1 MTALCLTADEQE
13 MLDGAQGPAVALAMR
28 VVTSFARARGADR
41 LVEIA
46 HAHIDSCLYHGP
58 VGLDFVRRLREL
70 GGRVRVPTT
79 LNVGALDLLHPS
91 LVGEDPDVPELHTAG
106 RELMTAYA
114 DLGARPTYTCA
125 PYQHEARPGL
135 GEHIAW
141 AESNAIAFANSVL
154 GARTDRYGDFLDIC
168 AALTGRAPYA
178 GLHRDEQRAARLVL
192 DCTDVPG
199 IADPGE
205 LTVVG
210 IGALLGRI
218 AGTEVAAVVGLPSDL
233 PEERLKALC
242 AVAASTGSVALVH
255 VVGRTPEA
263 TTLDAALHGRRAERV
278 VTVTGEEVAREL
290 ASLSTVPA
298 GLVDAV
304 CVGTPH
310 ASLAELGEL
319 ARLATEGPVVR
330 AGVRAVVNT
339 SRGTFALAQEAGLVA
354 ALRSAG
360 WTLLTD
366 TCSYIAPVLPRGT
379 RTVATDS
386 GKWAAY
392 APANLGVDVVL
403 TTTAGCVEASR
414 TGFATG
420 VGRHA
425 G

>member
-1 MTALCLTADEQE
+1 LTALRLTEAEQA
-13 MLDGAQGPAVALAMR
+13 MYDGAEGPAVAFAMR
-28 VVTSFARARGADR
+28 VVTALARARGADR
-41 LVEIA
+41 LVEIT
-46 HAHIDSCLYHGP
+46 HAHIDSTLYHGP

-79 LNVGALDLLHPS
+79 LNIGALDLLHPS
-91 LVGEDPDVPELHTAG
+91 LVSEHADA

-125 PYQHEARPGL
+125 PYQREARPGL

-168 AALTGRAPYA
+168 AAITGRAPYA
-178 GLHRDEQRAARLVL
+178 GLHLDEQRAARVVL
-192 DCTDVPG
+192 DCTG
-199 IADPGE
+199 IEDPDE

-210 IGALLGRI
+210 IGALLGRV
-218 AGTEVAAVVGLPSDL
+218 AGTEVAAVVGLPGDL
-233 PEERLKALC
+233 PEDRLKALC

-263 TTLDAALHGRRAERV
+263 ATLDAALRGRRPARV
-278 VTVTGEEVAREL
+278 VTVTGAEVEREL
-290 ASLSTVPA
+290 ARLSTVPA
-298 GLVDAV
+298 GPVDAV

-319 ARLATEGPVVR
+319 ARLAADGPAAR
-330 AGVRAVVNT
+330 VRAVVNT
-339 SRGTFALAQEAGLVA
+339 SRGTLALAREAVA
-354 ALRSAG
+354 TLRSAG
-360 WTLLTD
+360 WTVLTD
-366 TCSYIAPVLPRGT
+366 TCSYIAPVLPPGT
-379 RTVATDS
+379 RTVATNS
-386 GKWAAY
+386 GKWATY
-392 APANLGVDVVL
+392 APVNIGVDVVL

-414 TGFATG
+414 TGT
-420 VGRHA
+420 VRH

>member
-1 MTALCLTADEQE
+1 VTAPHLTRDEQA
-13 MLDGAQGPAVALAMR
+13 MLDGADGPAVALAMR
-28 VVTSFARARGADR
+28 IVTSLARASGAER
-41 LVEIA
+41 LVEVV

-79 LNVGALDLLHPS
+79 LNIGALDLLHPS
-91 LVGEDPDVPELHTAG
+91 MVGQDPEVPELHTDG

-114 DLGARPTYTCA
+114 DLGALPTYTCA

-135 GEHIAW
+135 GEHVAW

-168 AALTGRAPYA
+168 AALTARAPYA

-192 DCTDVPG
+192 DCTGVPG
-199 IADPGE
+199 IDDPGE

-218 AGTEVAAVVGLPSDL
+218 AGTEVAAIVGLPDDL
-233 PEERLKALC
+233 PEDRLKALC

-263 TTLDAALHGRRAERV
+263 ATLDDALHGRRAERV
-278 VTVTGEEVAREL
+278 VTVTGEDIAREI
-290 ASLSTVPA
+290 ARLSTVSA
-298 GLVDAV
+298 GPVDAV

-310 ASLAELGEL
+310 ASLVELGEL
-319 ARLATEGPVVR
+319 ARLATDGPAVR

-339 SRGTFALAQEAGLVA
+339 SRGTLALAREAGIVA

-360 WTLLTD
+360 WMVLTD
-366 TCSYIAPVLPRGT
+366 TCSYIAPVLPPGT
-379 RTVATDS
+379 RTVATNS

-392 APANLGVDVVL
+392 APANIGVDVVL
-403 TTTAGCVEASR
+403 ATTAGCVTASR

-420 VGRHA
+420 VGSHD

>member
-1 MTALCLTADEQE
+1 MC
-13 MLDGAQGPAVALAMR
+13 DGAAGPAVAFAMR
-28 VVTSFARARGADR
+28 VVTSLARARGADR
-41 LVEIA
+41 LVEIT
-46 HAHIDSCLYHGP
+46 HAHVDSCLYHGP
-58 VGLDFVRRLREL
+58 VGLDFVRRLRDL

-79 LNVGALDLLHPS
+79 LNIGALDLLHPS
-91 LVGEDPDVPELHTAG
+91 LVSQDFPELHTDG

-125 PYQHEARPGL
+125 PYQHEARPRL
-135 GEHIAW
+135 GEHVAW

-168 AALTGRAPYA
+168 AAITGRAPYA
-178 GLHRDEQRAARLVL
+178 GLHRDEERAARLVL
-192 DCTDVPG
+192 DCTGLSG
-199 IADPGE
+199 IDE

-210 IGALLGRI
+210 IGALLGRV
-218 AGTEVAAVVGLPSDL
+218 AGTEVAAVAGLPAVL
-233 PEERLKALC
+233 PEDRLKALC

-263 TTLDAALHGRRAERV
+263 PTLDAALRGRRPARV
-278 VTVTGEEVAREL
+278 VTVTGADVAHEL
-290 ASLSTVPA
+290 ARLSTVSA
-298 GLVDAV
+298 GPVDAV

-319 ARLATEGPVVR
+319 ARSAADGPAVHP
-330 AGVRAVVNT
+330 GVRAVVNT
-339 SRGTFALAQEAGLVA
+339 SRGTLALAADAVT
-354 ALRSAG
+354 ALREAG
-360 WTLLTD
+360 WTVLTD

-379 RTVATDS
+379 RTVATNS

-392 APANLGVDVVL
+392 APANLGVDVIL

-420 VGRHA
+420 AGHA

>member
-1 MTALCLTADEQE
+1 MTRLTRDEQA
-13 MLDGAQGPAVALAMR
+13 MCDGAAGPAVAFAMR
-28 VVTSFARARGADR
+28 VVTALARARGADR
-41 LVEIA
+41 LLEIT

-79 LNVGALDLLHPS
+79 LNIGALDLLHPS
-91 LVGEDPDVPELHTAG
+91 LVRPDPELHTDG

-114 DLGARPTYTCA
+114 ALGARPTYTCA
-125 PYQHEARPGL
+125 PYQHEARPRL

-168 AALTGRAPYA
+168 AAVTGRAPYA
-178 GLHRDEQRAARLVL
+178 GLHLDEERAARLVL
-192 DCTDVPG
+192 DCTGVP
-199 IADPGE
+199 DPDE

-210 IGALLGRI
+210 IGALLGRV

-233 PEERLKALC
+233 PEDRLKALC

-263 TTLDAALHGRRAERV
+263 PDLDTALHGRPAARV
-278 VTVTGEEVAREL
+278 VTVTGADVTREL
-290 ASLSTVPA
+290 ARLSTVSA
-298 GLVDAV
+298 GPVDAV

-319 ARLATEGPVVR
+319 ARLAADGPPVR
-330 AGVRAVVNT
+330 PDVRAVVNT
-339 SRGTFALAQEAGLVA
+339 SRGTLALAGEAVS

-360 WTLLTD
+360 WTVLTD
-366 TCSYIAPVLPRGT
+366 TCSYIAPVLPPGT
-379 RTVATDS
+379 RTVATNS

-420 VGRHA
+420 MGSHA

>member
-1 MTALCLTADEQE
+1 MVTPRLTEHERA
-13 MLDGAQGPAVALAMR
+13 MLDGADGPAVRLAMR
-28 VVTSFARARGADR
+28 VVASLARARGADR
-41 LVEIA
+41 LVEIV

-58 VGLDFVRRLREL
+58 VGLDFVHRLREL

-91 LVGEDPDVPELHTAG
+91 AVGEDPEVPELHTDG

-125 PYQHEARPGL
+125 PYQREARPGL
-135 GEHIAW
+135 GEHVAW

-168 AALTGRAPYA
+168 AALTARAPYA
-178 GLHRDEQRAARLVL
+178 GLHRDEERAARLVL
-192 DCTDVPG
+192 DCTGVPG
-199 IADPGE
+199 LDDE
-205 LTVVG
+205 LTAVG
-210 IGALLGRI
+210 IGALLGRV
-218 AGTEVAAVVGLPSDL
+218 AGADVAAVVGLPDSL
-233 PEERLKALC
+233 AEERLKALC

-263 TTLDAALHGRRAERV
+263 PTLDAALHGRRPDRV
-278 VTVTGEEVAREL
+278 ITVTGRDVAREL
-290 ASLSTVPA
+290 ARLSTVSA
-298 GLVDAV
+298 GPVDAV

-310 ASLAELGEL
+310 ASLPELGEL
-319 ARLATEGPVVR
+319 ARLAAGGPAVR

-339 SRGTFALAQEAGLVA
+339 SRGTLALADEAGIVT
-354 ALRSAG
+354 ALRASG
-360 WTLLTD
+360 WTVLTD

-379 RTVATDS
+379 RTVATNS

-414 TGFATG
+414 TGL
-420 VGRHA
+420 VGH
-425 G
+425 GG

>member
-1 MTALCLTADEQE
+1 LTGLRLTADEQA
-13 MLDGAQGPAVALAMR
+13 MCDGADGPAVAFAMR
-28 VVTSFARARGADR
+28 VVTSLARARGADR
-41 LVEIA
+41 LVEIV

-79 LNVGALDLLHPS
+79 LNIGAIDLLHPS
-91 LVGEDPDVPELHTAG
+91 LVPSHGDD

-114 DLGARPTYTCA
+114 ALGARPTYTCA

-168 AALTGRAPYA
+168 AAITGRAPYA
-178 GLHRDEQRAARLVL
+178 GLHRDDERAARLVL
-192 DCTDVPG
+192 DCTGLSEVD
-199 IADPGE
+199 E

-210 IGALLGRI
+210 IGALLGRV
-218 AGTEVAAVVGLPSDL
+218 AGTEVAAIVGLPADL
-233 PEERLKALC
+233 PEDRLKALC

-263 TTLDAALHGRRAERV
+263 ATLDAALQGQRPARV
-278 VTVTGEEVAREL
+278 VTVTGADIKREL
-290 ASLSTVPA
+290 ARLSTVSA
-298 GLVDAV
+298 GPVDAV

-310 ASLAELGEL
+310 ASLAELAEL
-319 ARLATEGPVVR
+319 ARFAADGPVR

-339 SRGTFALAQEAGLVA
+339 SRGTLALAGEAID

-360 WTLLTD
+360 WTVLTD

-379 RTVATDS
+379 RTVATNS

-403 TTTAGCVEASR
+403 TTTAGCVEAAR
-414 TGFATG
+414 TGR
-420 VGRHA
+420 VGH

>member
-1 MTALCLTADEQE
+1 MTRLTRDEQA
-13 MLDGAQGPAVALAMR
+13 MCDGADGPAVAFAMR
-28 VVTSFARARGADR
+28 VVTSLARARGAER
-41 LVEIA
+41 LVEIT

-79 LNVGALDLLHPS
+79 LNIGALDLLHPA
-91 LVGEDPDVPELHTAG
+91 LVPAHEDS

-135 GEHIAW
+135 GEHVAW

-168 AALTGRAPYA
+168 AAITGRAPYA
-178 GLHRDEQRAARLVL
+178 GLHRDEERAATLVL
-192 DCTDVPG
+192 DCTAVP
-199 IADPGE
+199 AFDE
-205 LTVVG
+205 LAVVG
-210 IGALLGRI
+210 IGALLGRV
-218 AGTEVAAVVGLPSDL
+218 AGTEVAAVVGLPADL
-233 PEERLKALC
+233 PEDRLKALC

-263 TTLDAALHGRRAERV
+263 PTLDAAVQGHPPARV
-278 VTVTGEEVAREL
+278 VTVTGADVTREL
-290 ASLSTVPA
+290 ARLSTVSDGP
-298 GLVDAV
+298 VDAV

-319 ARLATEGPVVR
+319 ARLAGAGPAVR
-330 AGVRAVVNT
+330 SGVRAVVNT
-339 SRGTFALAQEAGLVA
+339 SRAMLTLAGEEVA

-360 WTLLTD
+360 WTVLTD

-379 RTVATDS
+379 RTVATNS

-392 APANLGVDVVL
+392 APVNLGVDVVL
-403 TTTAGCVEASR
+403 TTTAGCVEAAR
-414 TGFATG
+414 T
-420 VGRHA
+420 GRHA

>member
-1 MTALCLTADEQE
+1 MTAPRLTAAEQA
-13 MLDGAQGPAVALAMR
+13 MLDGADGPAVELAMR
-28 VVTSFARARGADR
+28 VVTSLARARGADR
-41 LVEIA
+41 LVEVV

-58 VGLDFVRRLREL
+58 VGLDFVHRLREL

-79 LNVGALDLLHPS
+79 LNIGALDLLHPS
-91 LVGEDPDVPELHTAG
+91 LVGEDPDVPELHTDG

-135 GEHIAW
+135 GEHVAW
-141 AESNAIAFANSVL
+141 AESNAIAFANTVL

-192 DCTDVPG
+192 DCTVVPG
-199 IADPGE
+199 IDDPDE
-205 LTVVG
+205 ITVVG
-210 IGALLGRI
+210 IGSLLGRL

-263 TTLDAALHGRRAERV
+263 PTLDAALHGGHPARV
-278 VTVTGEEVAREL
+278 VAVTGDDVAREVAR
-290 ASLSTVPA
+290 LSTVPA
-298 GLVDAV
+298 GPVDAV

-319 ARLATEGPVVR
+319 ARLATDGAGVR
-330 AGVRAVVNT
+330 AGVRAIVNT
-339 SRGTFALAQEAGLVA
+339 SRGTLALAREAGTVA

-360 WTLLTD
+360 WTVLTD
-366 TCSYIAPVLPRGT
+366 TCSYIAPVLPRDT
-379 RTVATDS
+379 RTVATNS

-392 APANLGVDVVL
+392 APGNLGVDVVL

-414 TGFATG
+414 TGFASGTG
-420 VGRHA
+420 PS
-425 G
+425 

>member
-1 MTALCLTADEQE
+1 MTARPVRGPRLTRDERA
-13 MLDGAQGPAVALAMR
+13 MRDGADGPAVALAMR
-28 VVTSFARARGADR
+28 VVTSLARAGGADR
-41 LVEIA
+41 LVEIT

-58 VGLDFVRRLREL
+58 VGLDFVRRLRDL

-79 LNVGALDLLHPS
+79 LNIGALDLLHPA
-91 LVGEDPDVPELHTAG
+91 LVPEPHPDG

-178 GLHRDEQRAARLVL
+178 GLHRDGERAARLVL
-192 DCTDVPG
+192 DCTGVPG
-199 IADPGE
+199 IADPDE

-210 IGALLGRI
+210 IGALLGRV
-218 AGTEVAAVVGLPSDL
+218 AGTEVAAVVGLPADL
-233 PEERLKALC
+233 PEDRLKALC

-263 TTLDAALHGRRAERV
+263 ATLDAALHGHRPARV
-278 VTVTGEEVAREL
+278 VTVTGADVAGEL
-290 ASLSTVPA
+290 ARLSTVSA
-298 GLVDAV
+298 GRVDAV

-319 ARLATEGPVVR
+319 ARLAADGPAVR

-339 SRGTFALAQEAGLVA
+339 SRGTLALARDAVA
-354 ALRSAG
+354 ALRSMG
-360 WTLLTD
+360 WTVLTD

-379 RTVATDS
+379 RTVATNS

-414 TGFATG
+414 TGWA
-420 VGRHA
+420 GRHA